1 MMNSK
6 KVIIVDDELLARE
19 IIKKYLSHHS
29 EFEVIAE
36 CVNGFEGIKA
46 INELLP
52 DIIFLDIQM
61 PKLTGFEM
69 LELID
74 KKPVIIFTTAYDQYA
89 IKAFEVNA
97 IDYLLKP
104 FSQDRFDEALKKAL
118 LQLSTEQAP
127 AQQPIENLIKLN
139 DSNIEYID
147 RVIIKD
153 GSKISIVETE
163 FIKWIEAQDDYV
175 MIYAESGKFLKQKT
189 MKYFEDHL
197 DPIDFL
203 RIHRSY
209 IVRIKEI
216 KQIELLEKESY
227 QVKLKDGKSL
237 PVSKTGYSRLKE
249 VLAN

>member
-1 MMNSK
+1 MQNK
-6 KVIIVDDELLARE
+6 IKVIVIDDELLARQ
-19 IIKKYLSHHS
+19 IILKYLSVYADI
-29 EFEVIAE
+29 EVICE
-36 CVNGFEGIKA
+36 CTNGFEGIKA
-46 INELLP
+46 VNEKEP

-61 PKLTGFEM
+61 PKLDGFEM

-104 FSQDRFDEALKKAL
+104 FAQDRFDEAVKKAR
-118 LQLSTEQAP
+118 LQLSAGTADSP
-127 AQQPIENLIKLN
+127 KIENLVKHN
-139 DSNIEYID
+139 EKNIEYID
-147 RVIIKD
+147 RVVIKD

-163 FIKWIEAQDDYV
+163 LIKWIEAQDDYV
-175 MIYAESGKFLKQKT
+175 MIYAEEGKYLKQKT

-197 DPIDFL
+197 DPLDFI

-209 IVRIKEI
+209 IVKIKEI

-227 QVKLKDGKSL
+227 QVKLKEGKSL
-237 PVSKTGYSRLKE
+237 PVSKTGYAKLKE
-249 VLAN
+249 VLSN